1 MSCRVMT
8 LLSNFSPNIEVY
20 SVDESFLDFSG
31 FENIDLEKYARSM
44 IRTVTKG
51 TGIPVSAGVAKTKTL
66 AKVANK
72 FAKKYPGYGGVC
84 IIDTDEKREKAL
96 KLTDIGDVWGIGS
109 RFRGKLERHNVK
121 TAYDFSLMPVAWVRK
136 EMTVFGERV
145 WKELNG
151 YSCLDLDQVAIRKNR
166 YALAD
171 HLVLL

>member
-51 TGIPVSAGVAKTKTL
+51 TGIPVSAGVGKTKTL

-96 KLTDIGDVWGIGS
+96 KLTDIGDVWGDRKPIPW
-109 RFRGKLERHNVK
+109 K
-121 TAYDFSLMPVAWVRK
+121 T
-136 EMTVFGERV
+136 
-145 WKELNG
+145 
-151 YSCLDLDQVAIRKNR
+151 
-166 YALAD
+166 
-171 HLVLL
+171 

>member
-1 MSCRVMT
+1 
-8 LLSNFSPNIEVY
+8 
-20 SVDESFLDFSG
+20 
-31 FENIDLEKYARSM
+31 M

-109 RFRGKLERHNVK
+109 RFRGKLERYNVK
-121 TAYDFSLMPVAWVRK
+121 TAYDFL
-136 EMTVFGERV
+136 
-145 WKELNG
+145 
-151 YSCLDLDQVAIRKNR
+151 
-166 YALAD
+166 
-171 HLVLL
+171 